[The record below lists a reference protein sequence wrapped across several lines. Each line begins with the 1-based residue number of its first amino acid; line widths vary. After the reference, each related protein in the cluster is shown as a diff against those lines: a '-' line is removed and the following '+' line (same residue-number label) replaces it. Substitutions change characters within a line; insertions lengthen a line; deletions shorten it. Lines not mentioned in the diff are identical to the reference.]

1 MTPVAID
8 LDVALVPG
16 QTAGWPPTVCVV
28 VDQLRA
34 SSTLT
39 TALELGCPEVVVTGS
54 LAEARRLA
62 RERGSLLAGE
72 RGGRDIPGF
81 DANNSPS
88 QLRAIGVRG
97 RGLVL
102 STSNGTKVLS
112 RVRSMPVVLL
122 GCLLNASPCAQAAVD
137 EASARGLPIG
147 IVCAGRRG
155 RFALDDGVAAGL
167 IASRVLEAVAAQG
180 RACQLTDAARAALQ
194 LCSAN
199 PDPIAALRDSA
210 SGRIVQGLGA
220 GADIELCARV
230 DSSGTVPVLR
240 GGPASSSRVAK
251 SI

>member
-1 MTPVAID
+1 MKPAEMDV
-8 LDVALVPG
+8 DVALVPG

-28 VDQLRA
+28 VDELRA

-39 TALELGCPEVVVTGS
+39 TALDLGCPEVIVTGS
-54 LAEARRLA
+54 LAQARRLA

-81 DANNSPS
+81 DANNSPT

-112 RVRSMPVVLL
+112 RVRSMPLVLL
-122 GCLLNASPCAQAAVD
+122 GCLLNARSCAQAAVE
-137 EASARGLPIG
+137 EASSRGLPIG

-167 IASRVLEAVAAQG
+167 LASRVVEAAEAQG

-199 PDPIAALRDSA
+199 PDAVAALRDSA

-220 GADIELCARV
+220 GADIEFCART
-230 DSSGTVPVLR
+230 DSSTTVPMLRDGAVLCVER
-240 GGPASSSRVAK
+240 WP
-251 SI
+251 